1 MIHVPEQDVISG
13 DFPTVISPNPEEAA
27 ALRLAVEKARETDAE
42 LVLAS
47 DPDADRV
54 GSAVKN
60 EAGEWVLL
68 NGNQNAI
75 L

>member
-1 MIHVPEQDVISG
+1 M
-13 DFPTVISPNPEEAA
+13 
-27 ALRLAVEKARETDAE
+27 
-42 LVLAS
+42 LAS

-75 L
+75 LYVYYLLTRWERDRSAHWAGVYRQNDRHVRDHPGYRRA